1 MPIWARI
8 KGMLGGNPEDEAA
21 IREEYGGDDP
31 GEADEHFLEDS
42 PGTQGGIAA
51 QDAADVVEADFDE
64 MKPPRDLSP

>member
-21 IREEYGGDDP
+21 GREEYGGADS

-51 QDAADVVEADFDE
+51 QDAAGVIEADFDE
-64 MKPPRDLSP
+64 MKAPRDPNP